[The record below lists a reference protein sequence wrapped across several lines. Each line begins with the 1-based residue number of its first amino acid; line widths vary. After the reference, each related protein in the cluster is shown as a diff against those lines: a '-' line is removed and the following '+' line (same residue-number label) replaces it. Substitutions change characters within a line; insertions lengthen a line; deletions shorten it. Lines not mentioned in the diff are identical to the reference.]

1 MHIALLVN
9 ARIPVLGYGGT
20 ERVVTWLG
28 RALLEQG
35 HKVSLIAS
43 PGSSMPGATVIEVG
57 HRALQAHDF
66 DIAPF
71 LSPGVDVV
79 HSHRQLWVAPPV
91 PMLWT
96 LHGNPPPG
104 TLLPDN
110 TIFVSANHAKR
121 YGHTAFVHNGLD
133 LAEYRF
139 RDTKGDYELFLGR
152 LHSVKGYRW
161 AIEAA
166 RRAGRRLIL
175 AGGWRPSFRRGIS
188 FVGSVQGERKAELLA
203 GARCLWMPALWDEP
217 FGLTLIEALASG
229 TPVIGTRRGSL
240 PEIVSPEVGFLG
252 DTVDE
257 LVEYA
262 GRIGEISP
270 AACRAHV
277 ERHFTH
283 HSMAAS
289 YLELYKAAGQPT
301 SPRAY
306 PPTPST

>member
-9 ARIPVLGYGGT
+9 ARVPVAGYGGT

-43 PGSSMPGATVIEVG
+43 PGSTLPGATVIEAS
-57 HRALQAHDF
+57 HRALQERDF
-66 DIAPF
+66 DVTPLLPA
-71 LSPGVDVV
+71 GVEVL
-79 HSHRQLWVAPPV
+79 HSHRQLWVASPV
-91 PMLWT
+91 PTVWT

-104 TLLPDN
+104 TLLPAN
-110 TIFVSANHAKR
+110 TIFVSANHAQR
-121 YGHTAFVHNGLD
+121 YGHTAYVHNGLD

-139 RDTKGDYELFLGR
+139 RETKGDYDLFLGR

-161 AIEAA
+161 AVEAA
-166 RRAGRRLIL
+166 RRTGRRLVL

-188 FVGSVQGERKAELLA
+188 YVGRVQGERKQDLLA
-203 GARCLWMPALWDEP
+203 GARCLWMPARWDEP

-240 PEIVSPEVGFLG
+240 PEIVSPGVGFLG

-257 LVEYA
+257 LVDHA
-262 GRIGEISP
+262 GRIGEVSP

-283 HSMAAS
+283 HVMATN
-289 YLELYKAAGQPT
+289 YMKMYKAA
-301 SPRAY
+301 S
-306 PPTPST
+306 S

>member
-9 ARIPVLGYGGT
+9 ARVPVAGYGGT

-43 PGSSMPGATVIEVG
+43 PGSTLPGATVIEAS
-57 HRALQAHDF
+57 HRALQERDF
-66 DIAPF
+66 DVTPLLPA
-71 LSPGVDVV
+71 GVEVL
-79 HSHRQLWVAPPV
+79 HSHRQLWVASPV
-91 PMLWT
+91 PTVWT

-104 TLLPDN
+104 TLLPAN
-110 TIFVSANHAKR
+110 TIFVSANHAQR
-121 YGHTAFVHNGLD
+121 YGHTAYVHNGQD

-139 RDTKGDYELFLGR
+139 RETKGDYDLFLGR

-161 AIEAA
+161 AVEAA
-166 RRAGRRLIL
+166 RRTGRRLVL

-188 FVGSVQGERKAELLA
+188 YVGRVQGERKEDLLA
-203 GARCLWMPALWDEP
+203 GARCLWMPARWDEP

-257 LVEYA
+257 LVDHA
-262 GRIGEISP
+262 GRIGEVSP
-270 AACRAHV
+270 AACRARV

-283 HSMAAS
+283 HVMAS
-289 YLELYKAAGQPT
+289 RYLEKYRSYA
-301 SPRAY
+301 S
-306 PPTPST
+306 TPST

>member
-9 ARIPVLGYGGT
+9 ARVPVAGYGGT

-43 PGSSMPGATVIEVG
+43 PGSTLPGATVIEAS
-57 HRALQAHDF
+57 HRALQERDF
-66 DIAPF
+66 DVTSLLPA
-71 LSPGVDVV
+71 GVEVL
-79 HSHRQLWVAPPV
+79 HSHRQLWVASPV
-91 PMLWT
+91 PTVWT

-104 TLLPDN
+104 TLLPAN
-110 TIFVSANHAKR
+110 TIFVSANHAQR
-121 YGHTAFVHNGLD
+121 YGHTAYVHNGLD

-139 RDTKGDYELFLGR
+139 RETKGDYDLFLGR

-161 AIEAA
+161 AVEAA
-166 RRAGRRLIL
+166 RRTGRRLVL

-188 FVGSVQGERKAELLA
+188 YVGRVQGERKEDLLA
-203 GARCLWMPALWDEP
+203 GARCLWMPARWDEP

-257 LVEYA
+257 LVDHA
-262 GRIGEISP
+262 GRIGEVSP

-283 HSMAAS
+283 HVMAS
-289 YLELYKAAGQPT
+289 RYLEKYRSYA
-301 SPRAY
+301 S
-306 PPTPST
+306 TPST

>member
-9 ARIPVLGYGGT
+9 ARIPVPGYGGT

-43 PGSSMPGATVIEVG
+43 PGSSLPGAMVIEAN
-57 HRALQAHDF
+57 HRALQEQDF
-66 DIAPF
+66 DVTP
-71 LSPGVDVV
+71 LLPPGVDIV

-91 PMLWT
+91 PMVWT

-104 TLLPDN
+104 TVLPAN

-121 YGHTAFVHNGLD
+121 YGHATYVHNGLD
-133 LAEYRF
+133 LTDYRF
-139 RDTKGDYELFLGR
+139 RATKGDYDLFLGR

-166 RRAGRRLIL
+166 RRTRRRLVI
-175 AGGWRPSFRRGIS
+175 AGGWRPSLRRGVS
-188 FVGSVQGERKAELLA
+188 YVGRVGGERKVELLS

-229 TPVIGTRRGSL
+229 TPVIGTHRGSL
-240 PEIVSPEVGFLG
+240 PEIVSTEVGFLG

-257 LVEYA
+257 LVENA
-262 GRIGEISP
+262 GRTGEISP

-283 HSMAAS
+283 HIMATRYLDLYRSYAS
-289 YLELYKAAGQPT
+289 
-301 SPRAY
+301 
-306 PPTPST
+306 TPST

>member
-43 PGSSMPGATVIEVG
+43 PGSTLPGATVIEAS
-57 HRALQAHDF
+57 HRALQERDF
-66 DIAPF
+66 DVTSLLPA
-71 LSPGVDVV
+71 GVEVL
-79 HSHRQLWVAPPV
+79 HSHRQLWVASPV
-91 PMLWT
+91 PTVWT

-104 TLLPDN
+104 TLLPAN
-110 TIFVSANHAKR
+110 TIFVSANHAQR
-121 YGHTAFVHNGLD
+121 YGHTAYVHNGLD

-139 RDTKGDYELFLGR
+139 RETKGDYDLFLGR

-161 AIEAA
+161 AVEAA
-166 RRAGRRLIL
+166 RRTGRRLVL

-188 FVGSVQGERKAELLA
+188 YVGRVQGERKEDLLA

-240 PEIVSPEVGFLG
+240 PEIVSPEAGFLG

-257 LVEYA
+257 LVEHA
-262 GRIGEISP
+262 GRIGEISA

-283 HSMAAS
+283 HIMATR
-289 YLELYKAAGQPT
+289 YLEMYRSYA
-301 SPRAY
+301 
-306 PPTPST
+306 STLST

>member
-9 ARIPVLGYGGT
+9 ARLPVTGYGGT

-28 RALLEQG
+28 RALMEQG
-35 HKVSLIAS
+35 HKITLIAS
-43 PGSSMPGATVIEVG
+43 AGSSLPGATVIEAN
-57 HRALQAHDF
+57 HRALQERDF
-66 DIAPF
+66 DVTP
-71 LSPGVDVV
+71 LLPPGVDIV

-91 PMLWT
+91 PTVWT

-104 TLLPDN
+104 TVLPAN
-110 TIFVSANHAKR
+110 TIFVSANHARR
-121 YGHTAFVHNGLD
+121 YGHSAHVHNGLD

-139 RDTKGDYELFLGR
+139 RAVKGDYDLFLGR

-161 AIEAA
+161 AIKAA
-166 RRAGRRLIL
+166 LRTHRRLII
-175 AGGWRPSFRRGIS
+175 AGGWRPSFRHGVS
-188 FVGSVQGERKAELLA
+188 YVGRVSGERKVELLS

-240 PEIVSPEVGFLG
+240 PEIVSPEAGFLG

-257 LVEYA
+257 LVEHA
-262 GRIGEISP
+262 GRIGEISA

-283 HSMAAS
+283 HIMATR
-289 YLELYKAAGQPT
+289 YLEMYRSYA
-301 SPRAY
+301 
-306 PPTPST
+306 STLST

>member
-1 MHIALLVN
+1 MHIALVMN
-9 ARIPVLGYGGT
+9 ARIPVQGYGGT

-28 RALLEQG
+28 RALIEQG

-43 PGSSMPGATVIEVG
+43 PGSSMPGATVIEAG
-57 HRALQAHDF
+57 HRALQERDF
-66 DIAPF
+66 DVTPF
-71 LSPGVDVV
+71 LPSDVDIV

-96 LHGNPPPG
+96 LHGNPTPG
-104 TLLPDN
+104 TILPAN
-110 TIFVSANHAKR
+110 TIFVSANHAQR
-121 YGHTAFVHNGLD
+121 YGHTTYVHNGLD
-133 LAEYRF
+133 RSEYRF
-139 RDTKGDYELFLGR
+139 RETKGDYDLFLGR

-166 RRAGRRLIL
+166 RRTGRRLIL

-188 FVGSVQGERKAELLA
+188 FAGRVAGERKAELLA

-240 PEIVSPEVGFLG
+240 PEIVSPDVGLLG
-252 DTVDE
+252 DTFDD
-257 LVEYA
+257 LVEA
-262 GRIGEISP
+262 ASRIEEMDP

-283 HSMAAS
+283 HVMAS
-289 YLELYKAAGQPT
+289 RYLEIYRRHCEVA
-301 SPRAY
+301 
-306 PPTPST
+306 

>member
-9 ARIPVLGYGGT
+9 ARVPVAGYGGT

-43 PGSSMPGATVIEVG
+43 PGSTLPGATVIEAS
-57 HRALQAHDF
+57 HRALQERDF
-66 DIAPF
+66 DVTSLLPA
-71 LSPGVDVV
+71 GVEVL
-79 HSHRQLWVAPPV
+79 HSHRQLWVASPV
-91 PMLWT
+91 PTVWT

-104 TLLPDN
+104 TLLPAN
-110 TIFVSANHAKR
+110 TIFVSANHAQR
-121 YGHTAFVHNGLD
+121 YGHTAYVHNGLD

-139 RDTKGDYELFLGR
+139 RETKGDYDLFLGR

-161 AIEAA
+161 AVEAA
-166 RRAGRRLIL
+166 RRTGRRLVL

-188 FVGSVQGERKAELLA
+188 YVGRVQGERKQDLLA
-203 GARCLWMPALWDEP
+203 GARCLWMPARWDEP

-240 PEIVSPEVGFLG
+240 PEIVSPGVGFLG

-257 LVEYA
+257 LVDHA
-262 GRIGEISP
+262 GRIGEVSP

-283 HSMAAS
+283 HVMATN
-289 YLELYKAAGQPT
+289 YMKMYKAA
-301 SPRAY
+301 S
-306 PPTPST
+306 S

>member
-9 ARIPVLGYGGT
+9 ARVPVAGYGGT

-43 PGSSMPGATVIEVG
+43 PGSTLPGATVIEAS
-57 HRALQAHDF
+57 HRALQERDF
-66 DIAPF
+66 DVTPLLPA
-71 LSPGVDVV
+71 GVEVL
-79 HSHRQLWVAPPV
+79 HSHRQLWVASPV
-91 PMLWT
+91 PTVWT

-104 TLLPDN
+104 TLLPAN
-110 TIFVSANHAKR
+110 TIFVSANHAQR
-121 YGHTAFVHNGLD
+121 YGHTAYVHNGLD

-139 RDTKGDYELFLGR
+139 RETKGDYDLFLGR

-161 AIEAA
+161 AVEAA
-166 RRAGRRLIL
+166 RRTGRRLVL

-188 FVGSVQGERKAELLA
+188 YVGRVQGERKEDLLA
-203 GARCLWMPALWDEP
+203 GARCLWMPARWDEP

-240 PEIVSPEVGFLG
+240 PEIVSPGVGFLG

-257 LVEYA
+257 LVDHA
-262 GRIGEISP
+262 GRIGEVSP

-283 HSMAAS
+283 HVMATN
-289 YLELYKAAGQPT
+289 YMKMYKAA
-301 SPRAY
+301 S
-306 PPTPST
+306 S

>member
-9 ARIPVLGYGGT
+9 ARVPVAGYGGT

-43 PGSSMPGATVIEVG
+43 PGSTLPGATVIEAS
-57 HRALQAHDF
+57 HRALQERDF
-66 DIAPF
+66 DVTPLLPA
-71 LSPGVDVV
+71 GVEVL
-79 HSHRQLWVAPPV
+79 HSHRQLWVASPV
-91 PMLWT
+91 PTVWT

-104 TLLPDN
+104 TLLPAN
-110 TIFVSANHAKR
+110 TIFVSANHAQR
-121 YGHTAFVHNGLD
+121 YGHTAYVHNGLD

-139 RDTKGDYELFLGR
+139 RETKGDYDLFLGR

-161 AIEAA
+161 AVEAA
-166 RRAGRRLIL
+166 RRTGRRLVL

-188 FVGSVQGERKAELLA
+188 YVGRVQGERKEDLLA
-203 GARCLWMPALWDEP
+203 GARCLWMPARWDEP

-257 LVEYA
+257 LVDHA
-262 GRIGEISP
+262 GRIGEVSP

-283 HSMAAS
+283 HVMATN
-289 YLELYKAAGQPT
+289 YMKMYKAA
-301 SPRAY
+301 S
-306 PPTPST
+306 S

>member
-9 ARIPVLGYGGT
+9 ARVPVVGYGGT

-28 RALLEQG
+28 RALIEQG
-35 HKVSLIAS
+35 HEVSLIAS
-43 PGSSMPGATVIEVG
+43 TGSSLPGARVIEVD
-57 HRALQAHDF
+57 HRALQGRDF
-66 DIAPF
+66 DVTPW
-71 LSPGVDVV
+71 LPPRVDIV
-79 HSHRQLWVAPPV
+79 HSHRQLWVAPQA

-104 TLLPDN
+104 TVLPAN
-110 TIFVSANHAKR
+110 TIFVSANHARR
-121 YGHTAFVHNGLD
+121 YGHSAFVHNGLD
-133 LAEYRF
+133 VAEYRF
-139 RDTKGDYELFLGR
+139 RQTKADYDLFLGR

-166 RRAGRRLIL
+166 RRTGRRLIL
-175 AGGWRPSFRRGIS
+175 AGGWRPSFRRGVS
-188 FVGSVQGERKAELLA
+188 YAGRVQGERKTELLA

-240 PEIVSPEVGFLG
+240 PEIVSPGVGFLG
-252 DTVDE
+252 GTVDE
-257 LVEYA
+257 LVAYA

-277 ERHFTH
+277 ERYFTH
-283 HSMAAS
+283 HIMATN
-289 YLELYKAAGQPT
+289 YLERYKAVQ
-301 SPRAY
+301 
-306 PPTPST
+306 